1 MWWFY
6 YTFWSLFQTTWKT
19 TTKMSFFIKID
30 NLKFKISKTLATS
43 LRATKNPIQS
53 QILNNEFIFNINSIN
68 LFQELTSTPKCFYVT
83 LSKKKHRISR
93 KFYEYL
99 EKRLDSQNRKLFLV
113 DLCSGTGSALLASLK
128 YSQIIHTFSNDFC
141 MQSKKIFLANFDSDA
156 FNSLD
161 LCKINS
167 KDVPIHDILISGFP
181 CQPFS
186 IAGNRQGFADS
197 RAQIFWDLIRIIK
210 CRTPRF
216 VILENVKNLRAVNK
230 GQTLNLIIKNLE
242 SLGYHVKIQV
252 LDVAK
257 ITDIPQHRE
266 RLFIFCFRN
275 ERDFKEL
282 DLNFSPVQNKNI
294 IEFFETSVE
303 KKYYI
308 SENSATF
315 KKINSL
321 ITNHY
326 TTGSLYQYRRSEI
339 REYKNK
345 SPTLLANM
353 GTGGH
358 NVPLIR
364 DSFGIRKLTPRE
376 CFRLQGFPDS
386 YSLNCSDSALYKLC
400 GNAICVKVLDL
411 LFERICCLIN
421 NKK

>member
-1 MWWFY
+1 
-6 YTFWSLFQTTWKT
+6 
-19 TTKMSFFIKID
+19 MSFFIKIH

-43 LRATKNPIQS
+43 LQATKNSIQP
-53 QILNNEFIFNINSIN
+53 QILDNEIIFNINSID
-68 LFQELTSTPKCFYVT
+68 LFQELTSTSKCFYVI
-83 LSKKKHRISR
+83 LFKKQHRIS
-93 KFYEYL
+93 KNFYEYL
-99 EKRLDSQNRKLFLV
+99 KKCLDSQNRKLFLV

-128 YSQIIHTFSNDFC
+128 YPQIIHTFSNDSC
-141 MQSKKIFLANFDSDA
+141 IQSKKIFLANFDSDT

-161 LCKINS
+161 LCKIAS

-210 CRTPRF
+210 WRTPRF
-216 VILENVKNLRAVNK
+216 VILENVKNLRSINK
-230 GQTLNLIIKNLE
+230 GQTLNLIVKNLE
-242 SLGYHVKIQV
+242 SIGYHVKVQV

-266 RLFIFCFRN
+266 RLFLFCFRN
-275 ERDFKEL
+275 ELDFKEL
-282 DLNFSPVQNKNI
+282 DLNFLPVQKKNI
-294 IEFFETSVE
+294 VEFLETSVE
-303 KKYYI
+303 KKYYL
-308 SENSATF
+308 SKSSATF

-364 DSFGIRKLTPRE
+364 DNFGIRKLTPRE

-386 YSLNCSDSALYKLC
+386 YTLNCSDSALYKLC

-411 LFERICCLIN
+411 LFERICGIL
-421 NKK
+421 NKKK